1 LCFCGVMLSNV
12 QGRAKRM
19 YKSRGKIRRF
29 LSFFWNS
36 ISVLRRI
43 IGNLLFLLLVIFF
56 IAIVFFDGGKKVP
69 DGAALILSP
78 EGNIVEQQTESMLA
92 SDIFGD
98 AAREETVL
106 KDVIDVIDFAAD
118 DERIEMLVL
127 DLRKM
132 RKAGLSKL
140 QSIGKALEHFSG
152 SGKQIFAFGDYFNQQ
167 QYYLAAHADRLYLS
181 PMGAVMLH
189 GFGLYRKYYK
199 SALDKLQIQFHVF
212 KVGTYKSA
220 LEPVLRDSMS
230 DYAKEANL
238 AWLTVLWDFYKADV
252 ASRRGF
258 RPQDLDD
265 YINNIADHLAA
276 AEGDAALMA
285 LNLGLV
291 DELKTRDEVRRE
303 LIERLGPDKDGLTFK
318 QIAFDQYLD
327 HIRPDLM
334 ESHPA
339 RDKVGVIVASGII
352 MDGEQPSGRIG
363 GDTMADL
370 LVRAREDENVK
381 AVVIRIDSGGG
392 SATAAE
398 VIRREVELTRQAGKP
413 VFASMGSMAASG
425 GYWIAAPADQIWAT
439 PTTITG
445 SIGIFGAF
453 PTFEKSLK
461 SLGITSDGVG
471 TTKLSD
477 AFDPSRPLND
487 LVAQSMNQVI
497 EHSYRRFVQRVA
509 EGRNMQPEAVEKI
522 AQGRVWAGITAKDL
536 GLVDKIGNLQDAVDA
551 IANTADLT
559 DYEITYITQPLTTR
573 ELLIQRLNRLLAG
586 IFFALNPADHP
597 ATRLYDAV
605 IDTEIDHV
613 LRANDPV
620 GSYAYCLSCNIQ

>member
-1 LCFCGVMLSNV
+1 
-12 QGRAKRM
+12 M
-19 YKSRGKIRRF
+19 YKPRGKIRRF
-29 LSFFWNS
+29 LSVFWNS
-36 ISVLRRI
+36 VSLLRRI
-43 IGNLLFLLLVIFF
+43 VGNLLFLLLIIFF
-56 IAIVFFDGGKKVP
+56 IAIVFFDSGEAVP
-69 DGAALILSP
+69 DGAALILSL
-78 EGNIVEQQTESMLA
+78 EGNIVEQQTEIVL
-92 SDIFGD
+92 
-98 AAREETVL
+98 AREETLL
-106 KDVIDVIDFAAD
+106 KDVIAVIDFAKD
-118 DERIEMLVL
+118 DKRIEVLVL

-132 RKAGLSKL
+132 EKAGISKL
-140 QSIGKALEHFSG
+140 QSIGTALERFSS

-167 QYYLAAHADRLYLS
+167 QYYLAAHADRLYLN
-181 PMGAVMLH
+181 PMGAILLQ

-199 SALDKLQIQFHVF
+199 TALEKLQIQFHVF

-220 LEPVLRDSMS
+220 LEPFLRDSMS

-238 AWLTVLWDFYKADV
+238 AWLTVLWDFYKVDV

-265 YINNIADHLAA
+265 LINNLPGHLAQA
-276 AEGDAALMA
+276 DGDAALMA

-291 DELKTRDEVRRE
+291 DELKTRDEVRQE
-303 LIERLGPDKDGLTFK
+303 LIERLGQDKDGLTFK
-318 QIAFDQYLD
+318 QIAFDEYLSR
-327 HIRPDLM
+327 IRPDLIK
-334 ESHPA
+334 SRPA
-339 RDKVGVIVASGII
+339 KDKVGIIVASGII

-370 LVRAREDENVK
+370 LVQAREDENIK
-381 AVVIRIDSGGG
+381 AVVVRVDSGGG
-392 SATAAE
+392 SATASE
-398 VIRREVELTRQAGKP
+398 VISREIELTRQAGKP
-413 VFASMGSMAASG
+413 VFVSMGSIAASG

-471 TTKLSD
+471 TTRLSD
-477 AFDPSRPLND
+477 AFDPSRPLNN

-497 EHSYRRFVQRVA
+497 EHGYRRFVQRVA

-536 GLVDKIGNLQDAVDA
+536 GLVDKIGSLQDAVDA
-551 IANTADLT
+551 IAETADLT
-559 DYEITYITQPLTTR
+559 DYEISYITQPLTTR
-573 ELLIQRLNRLLAG
+573 ELLIKRLNRLLAG
-586 IFFALNPADHP
+586 IFDVLSPTDHP
-597 ATRLYDAV
+597 AKILYDTV

-613 LRANDPV
+613 LRADDPV
-620 GSYAYCLSCNIQ
+620 GSYAYCLNCNIQ

>member
-1 LCFCGVMLSNV
+1 MSAL
-12 QGRAKRM
+12 KRW
-19 YKSRGKIRRF
+19 S
-29 LSFFWNS
+29 
-36 ISVLRRI
+36 
-43 IGNLLFLLLVIFF
+43 
-56 IAIVFFDGGKKVP
+56 
-69 DGAALILSP
+69 
-78 EGNIVEQQTESMLA
+78 
-92 SDIFGD
+92 
-98 AAREETVL
+98 
-106 KDVIDVIDFAAD
+106 
-118 DERIEMLVL
+118 L

-140 QSIGKALEHFSG
+140 QSIGMALERFSG

-167 QYYLAAHADRLYLS
+167 QYYLAAYADRLYLS
-181 PMGAVMLH
+181 PMGVVMLH
-189 GFGLYRKYYK
+189 GFGHYRKYYK
-199 SALDKLQIQFHVF
+199 TALDKLQIQFHVF
-212 KVGTYKSA
+212 KVGTFKSA

-238 AWLTVLWDFYKADV
+238 AWLTVLWDFYKVDV
-252 ASRRGF
+252 ASKRGF

-265 YINNIADHLAA
+265 FINNLPGHLAQTQ
-276 AEGDAALMA
+276 GDAALMA

-291 DELKTRDEVRRE
+291 DELKTRDEVRQE
-303 LIERLGPDKDGLTFK
+303 LIEHLGPDKDSLTFK
-318 QIAFDQYLD
+318 QIAFDQYLSR
-327 HIRPDLM
+327 IRPALVK
-334 ESHPA
+334 SHPA
-339 RDKVGVIVASGII
+339 KDKVGIIVASGII

-370 LVRAREDENVK
+370 LVRARQDENVK
-381 AVVIRIDSGGG
+381 AVVVRIDSGGG
-392 SATAAE
+392 SASASE
-398 VIRREVELTRQAGKP
+398 VISREIELTRQAGKP
-413 VFASMGSMAASG
+413 VFASMGSIAASG

-497 EHSYRRFVQRVA
+497 EQGYRRFVQRVA

-536 GLVDKIGNLQDAVDA
+536 GLVDKIGSLQDAVDA
-551 IANTADLT
+551 IAETVDLT
-559 DYEITYITQPLTTR
+559 DYEISYITQPLTTR
-573 ELLIQRLNRLLAG
+573 ELLIKRLNRLLVG
-586 IFFALNPADHP
+586 IFAGLSPADHP
-597 ATRLYDAV
+597 VKRLYDTV
-605 IDTEIDHV
+605 IDTEIDHI
-613 LRANDPV
+613 LRADDPV
-620 GSYAYCLSCNIQ
+620 GSYAYCLNCNIQ

>member
-1 LCFCGVMLSNV
+1 
-12 QGRAKRM
+12 M
-19 YKSRGKIRRF
+19 YKPKGKIRRF
-29 LSFFWNS
+29 LSTFWNS
-36 ISVLRRI
+36 VSVLRRI
-43 IGNLLFLLLVIFF
+43 VGNLLFLLLIIFF
-56 IAIVFFDGGKKVP
+56 IAVVFFDSGEEVP

-78 EGNIVEQQTESMLA
+78 QGNIVEQQTQSMLA
-92 SDIFGD
+92 SDLFGD
-98 AAREETVL
+98 AAREETLL
-106 KDVIDVIDFAAD
+106 KDVIDVIEFAKE
-118 DERIEMLVL
+118 DERIEVMVL

-132 RKAGLSKL
+132 GKAGVSKL
-140 QSIGKALEHFSG
+140 QSIGTALDRFRS

-167 QYYLAAHADRLYLS
+167 QYYLAAHADKLYLS
-181 PMGAVMLH
+181 PMGAIMLQ

-199 SALDKLQIQFHVF
+199 TALDKLQIQFHVF

-220 LEPVLRDSMS
+220 LEPFLRDSMS

-238 AWLTVLWDFYKADV
+238 AWLTVLWNFYKVDV

-265 YINNIADHLAA
+265 FINNTPAYLAQ

-291 DELKTRDEVRRE
+291 DELKTRDEVRQE
-303 LIERLGPDKDGLTFK
+303 LIERLGQDKDSLTFK
-318 QIAFDQYLD
+318 QIDFEQYLNR
-327 HIRPDLM
+327 IRPALIK
-334 ESHPA
+334 SHPA
-339 RDKVGVIVASGII
+339 KDKVGIIVASGII

-370 LVRAREDENVK
+370 LMRAREDENVK
-381 AVVIRIDSGGG
+381 AVVVRIDSGGG
-392 SATAAE
+392 SATASE
-398 VIRREVELTRQAGKP
+398 VISREIELTRQAGKP
-413 VFASMGSMAASG
+413 VFVSMGSIAASG

-453 PTFEKSLK
+453 PTFERSLK
-461 SLGITSDGVG
+461 SLGVTSDGVG

-497 EHSYRRFVQRVA
+497 EQGYRRFVQRVA

-536 GLVDKIGNLQDAVDA
+536 GLVDKIGSLQDAVDA
-551 IANTADLT
+551 IAETVGLT
-559 DYEITYITQPLTTR
+559 DYEISYITQPLTTR
-573 ELLIQRLNRLLAG
+573 ELLIERLNRLIVG
-586 IFFALNPADHP
+586 IFTALSPADHP
-597 ATRLYDAV
+597 AKRFYDTV

-613 LRANDPV
+613 LRADDPV
-620 GSYAYCLSCNIQ
+620 GSYAYCLNCNVH

>member
-1 LCFCGVMLSNV
+1 
-12 QGRAKRM
+12 
-19 YKSRGKIRRF
+19 
-29 LSFFWNS
+29 
-36 ISVLRRI
+36 
-43 IGNLLFLLLVIFF
+43 
-56 IAIVFFDGGKKVP
+56 
-69 DGAALILSP
+69 
-78 EGNIVEQQTESMLA
+78 
-92 SDIFGD
+92 
-98 AAREETVL
+98 
-106 KDVIDVIDFAAD
+106 
-118 DERIEMLVL
+118 
-127 DLRKM
+127 
-132 RKAGLSKL
+132 
-140 QSIGKALEHFSG
+140 
-152 SGKQIFAFGDYFNQQ
+152 
-167 QYYLAAHADRLYLS
+167 
-181 PMGAVMLH
+181 MGAVMLH
-189 GFGLYRKYYK
+189 CFGLYRKYYK
-199 SALDKLQIQFHVF
+199 TALDKLQIQFHVF

-230 DYAKEANL
+230 DYAKEANI

-252 ASRRGF
+252 ASKRRF
-258 RPQDLDD
+258 QPQDLDD
-265 YINNIADHLAA
+265 FINNYPDHLAA
-276 AEGDAALMA
+276 SEGDAALMA

-318 QIAFDQYLD
+318 QIDFDQYLN

-334 ESHPA
+334 KSHSA
-339 RDKVGVIVASGII
+339 RDKVGIIVASGII

-381 AVVIRIDSGGG
+381 AVVVRIDSGGG
-392 SATAAE
+392 SATASE
-398 VIRREVELTRQAGKP
+398 IISREIEPTHQAGKP
-413 VFASMGSMAASG
+413 VFVSMGSIAASG

-497 EHSYRRFVQRVA
+497 EQGYRRFIQRVA

-522 AQGRVWAGITAKDL
+522 AQGRVWAGITAKSL
-536 GLVDKIGNLQDAVDA
+536 GLVDKIGSLQDTIDAVA
-551 IANTADLT
+551 ETAGLD
-559 DYEITYITQPLTTR
+559 DYEITYIAQPLTTR
-573 ELLIQRLNRLLAG
+573 ELLIKRLHRLLAG
-586 IFFALNPADHP
+586 VFAALSPADHP
-597 ATRLYDAV
+597 AKKLYDAV
-605 IDTEIDHV
+605 VNTEIDHV
-613 LRANDPV
+613 LRADDPV
-620 GSYAYCLSCNIQ
+620 GSYAYCLNCNIL